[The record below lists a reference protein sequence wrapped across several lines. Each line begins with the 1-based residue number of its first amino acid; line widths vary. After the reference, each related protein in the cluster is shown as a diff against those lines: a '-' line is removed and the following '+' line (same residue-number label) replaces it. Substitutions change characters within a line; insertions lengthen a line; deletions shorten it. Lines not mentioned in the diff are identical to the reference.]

1 MAMWVRSLME
11 TLAADITGEMRLG
24 RSLILA
30 PHQDDELLGCG
41 GMIATKAR
49 LGAYVAIAFLTDGR
63 LGVAAEPAV
72 AQAIRDEEAA
82 LAAAA
87 LGLAGDRL
95 AFLGFEDGRLSDH
108 IEPAA
113 ERVRGL
119 IADLGIDTLF
129 APYHREFHP
138 DHAAG
143 WRIGDACRRDGMRF
157 YEYPIWFGRWL
168 RGWIQRMAAPHLQR
182 SMHTVKVNVVDV
194 NDAKARARAAYRS
207 QAFVF
212 ERRPGWGPRFPA
224 NMYEDYELLLA
235 RE

>member
-1 MAMWVRSLME
+1 MAIWVRNLME
-11 TLAADITGEMRLG
+11 MLAVDISGEMSLG
-24 RSLILA
+24 RSLVLA

-41 GMIATKAR
+41 GTIATKAR

-63 LGVAAEPAV
+63 LGVAAEPA
-72 AQAIRDEEAA
+72 AARATRENEAA

-87 LGLAGDRL
+87 LGVPGNRL
-95 AFLGFEDGRLSDH
+95 AFLGFEDGHLSEH

-113 ERVRGL
+113 KRVRGL
-119 IADLGIDTLF
+119 VADLGIDTLF

-143 WRIGDACRRDGMRF
+143 WRIGDACRGDGIRF

-168 RGWIQRMAAPHLQR
+168 RGWIQRMAAPNMQR
-182 SMHTVKVNVVDV
+182 STRTVKVNVAQAS
-194 NDAKARARAAYRS
+194 DAKARARAAYRS